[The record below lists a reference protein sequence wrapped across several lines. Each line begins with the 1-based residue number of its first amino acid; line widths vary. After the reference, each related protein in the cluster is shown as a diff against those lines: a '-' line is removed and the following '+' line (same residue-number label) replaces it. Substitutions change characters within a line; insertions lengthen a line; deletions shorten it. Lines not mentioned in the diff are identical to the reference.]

1 MKKIIL
7 LNIFYFS
14 FCTVA
19 VKSAEKGG
27 MPQLDPEF
35 WVSQIFWL
43 TITFGTLFLV
53 LSKFILPR
61 ISKNLE
67 QRRLQILE
75 NIETAEKQ
83 REQSEKNLKEFDE
96 IILKSKNKAKE
107 VMLAAREKVVSEITK
122 KKMKLDE
129 DLNSEIQNVEKE
141 IIELKLSSPKKINSI
156 ASNITNEVIK
166 RLIGTDVNV
175 IFFGVLIYFKIPRK
189 INEALDTKISEIKN
203 ELDESEK
210 LRIETKK
217 LLEDS
222 QSKLSSA
229 VKESKKIIDQ
239 AKNDSEKMVSELE
252 LKFENSA
259 KIKKELSLSK
269 IKQMKDEAV
278 REIKNTSVDVA
289 FSASEN
295 LIKNSIEKS
304 KLDNLF
310 QKNLEDAKDRFRFWW
325 YICSS

>member
-53 LSKFILPR
+53 LSQFILPR

-83 REQSEKNLKEFDE
+83 REQGEKNLKEFDE

-166 RLIGTDVNV
+166 RLIGTDVNESSV
-175 IFFGVLIYFKIPRK
+175 S
-189 INEALDTKISEIKN
+189 ALVEE
-203 ELDESEK
+203 EL
-210 LRIETKK
+210 KK
-217 LLEDS
+217 LS
-222 QSKLSSA
+222 RSTNG
-229 VKESKKIIDQ
+229 I
-239 AKNDSEKMVSELE
+239 
-252 LKFENSA
+252 
-259 KIKKELSLSK
+259 
-269 IKQMKDEAV
+269 
-278 REIKNTSVDVA
+278 
-289 FSASEN
+289 
-295 LIKNSIEKS
+295 
-304 KLDNLF
+304 
-310 QKNLEDAKDRFRFWW
+310 
-325 YICSS
+325 

>member
-7 LNIFYFS
+7 LNTFYFS
-14 FCTVA
+14 FCAVV

-67 QRRLQILE
+67 ERRLQILE

-107 VMLAAREKVVSEITK
+107 VMLAAREKIVSEITK
-122 KKMKLDE
+122 KKTKLDE
-129 DLNSEIQNVEKE
+129 DLSLEILNVEKE

-166 RLIGTDVNV
+166 KLLGTD
-175 IFFGVLIYFKIPRK
+175 L
-189 INEALDTKISEIKN
+189 NESSVSALVQE
-203 ELDESEK
+203 EL
-210 LRIETKK
+210 KK
-217 LLEDS
+217 LNRDTNG
-222 QSKLSSA
+222 
-229 VKESKKIIDQ
+229 I
-239 AKNDSEKMVSELE
+239 
-252 LKFENSA
+252 
-259 KIKKELSLSK
+259 
-269 IKQMKDEAV
+269 
-278 REIKNTSVDVA
+278 
-289 FSASEN
+289 
-295 LIKNSIEKS
+295 
-304 KLDNLF
+304 
-310 QKNLEDAKDRFRFWW
+310 
-325 YICSS
+325 

>member
-83 REQSEKNLKEFDE
+83 REQSEKNLKEF
-96 IILKSKNKAKE
+96 
-107 VMLAAREKVVSEITK
+107 EITK

-166 RLIGTDVNV
+166 RLIGTDVNESSV
-175 IFFGVLIYFKIPRK
+175 S
-189 INEALDTKISEIKN
+189 ALVEE
-203 ELDESEK
+203 EL
-210 LRIETKK
+210 KK
-217 LLEDS
+217 LS
-222 QSKLSSA
+222 RSTNG
-229 VKESKKIIDQ
+229 I
-239 AKNDSEKMVSELE
+239 
-252 LKFENSA
+252 
-259 KIKKELSLSK
+259 
-269 IKQMKDEAV
+269 
-278 REIKNTSVDVA
+278 
-289 FSASEN
+289 
-295 LIKNSIEKS
+295 
-304 KLDNLF
+304 
-310 QKNLEDAKDRFRFWW
+310 
-325 YICSS
+325 

>member
-1 MKKIIL
+1 M
-7 LNIFYFS
+7 
-14 FCTVA
+14 A
-19 VKSAEKGG
+19 VKGAEKGG

-107 VMLAAREKVVSEITK
+107 VMLAAREKIVSEITK
-122 KKMKLDE
+122 KKTKLDE
-129 DLNSEIQNVEKE
+129 DLSSEIQIVEKE

-166 RLIGTDVNV
+166 RLIGTDVNESSV
-175 IFFGVLIYFKIPRK
+175 S
-189 INEALDTKISEIKN
+189 ALVEE
-203 ELDESEK
+203 EL
-210 LRIETKK
+210 KK
-217 LLEDS
+217 LS
-222 QSKLSSA
+222 RSTNG
-229 VKESKKIIDQ
+229 I
-239 AKNDSEKMVSELE
+239 
-252 LKFENSA
+252 
-259 KIKKELSLSK
+259 
-269 IKQMKDEAV
+269 
-278 REIKNTSVDVA
+278 
-289 FSASEN
+289 
-295 LIKNSIEKS
+295 
-304 KLDNLF
+304 
-310 QKNLEDAKDRFRFWW
+310 
-325 YICSS
+325 

>member
-14 FCTVA
+14 FCTA
-19 VKSAEKGG
+19 TVKSEEKGG

-35 WVSQIFWL
+35 LVSQIFWL

-107 VMLAAREKVVSEITK
+107 VILAAREKVVSEIIK
-122 KKMKLDE
+122 KKIKLDE
-129 DLNSEIQNVEKE
+129 DLNSEIQSVEKE

-166 RLIGTDVNV
+166 RLIGTDVNESSV
-175 IFFGVLIYFKIPRK
+175 S
-189 INEALDTKISEIKN
+189 ALVEE
-203 ELDESEK
+203 EL
-210 LRIETKK
+210 KK
-217 LLEDS
+217 LS
-222 QSKLSSA
+222 RSTNG
-229 VKESKKIIDQ
+229 I
-239 AKNDSEKMVSELE
+239 
-252 LKFENSA
+252 
-259 KIKKELSLSK
+259 
-269 IKQMKDEAV
+269 
-278 REIKNTSVDVA
+278 
-289 FSASEN
+289 
-295 LIKNSIEKS
+295 
-304 KLDNLF
+304 
-310 QKNLEDAKDRFRFWW
+310 
-325 YICSS
+325 

>member
-14 FCTVA
+14 FYTVA
-19 VKSAEKGG
+19 VNSAEKGG

-107 VMLAAREKVVSEITK
+107 VMIAAREKVVYEITK
-122 KKMKLDE
+122 KKLNMK
-129 DLNSEIQNVEKE
+129 K
-141 IIELKLSSPKKINSI
+141 
-156 ASNITNEVIK
+156 
-166 RLIGTDVNV
+166 
-175 IFFGVLIYFKIPRK
+175 
-189 INEALDTKISEIKN
+189 TKN
-203 ELDESEK
+203 
-210 LRIETKK
+210 KK
-217 LLEDS
+217 L
-222 QSKLSSA
+222 
-229 VKESKKIIDQ
+229 
-239 AKNDSEKMVSELE
+239 KM
-252 LKFENSA
+252 
-259 KIKKELSLSK
+259 IKKK
-269 IKQMKDEAV
+269 
-278 REIKNTSVDVA
+278 
-289 FSASEN
+289 
-295 LIKNSIEKS
+295 
-304 KLDNLF
+304 
-310 QKNLEDAKDRFRFWW
+310 
-325 YICSS
+325 

>member
-1 MKKIIL
+1 M
-7 LNIFYFS
+7 
-14 FCTVA
+14 A

-43 TITFGTLFLV
+43 IITFGTLFLV

-107 VMLAAREKVVSEITK
+107 VMLTAREKVVSEITK

-166 RLIGTDVNV
+166 RLIGTDVNESSV
-175 IFFGVLIYFKIPRK
+175 S
-189 INEALDTKISEIKN
+189 ALVEQ
-203 ELDESEK
+203 EL
-210 LRIETKK
+210 KK
-217 LLEDS
+217 LNRS
-222 QSKLSSA
+222 TNG
-229 VKESKKIIDQ
+229 I
-239 AKNDSEKMVSELE
+239 
-252 LKFENSA
+252 
-259 KIKKELSLSK
+259 
-269 IKQMKDEAV
+269 
-278 REIKNTSVDVA
+278 
-289 FSASEN
+289 
-295 LIKNSIEKS
+295 
-304 KLDNLF
+304 
-310 QKNLEDAKDRFRFWW
+310 
-325 YICSS
+325 

>member
-122 KKMKLDE
+122 KKMKIDE
-129 DLNSEIQNVEKE
+129 GKIEFKNVHFKYSENEENVLKGVNLEFKGRKMTALVGHSGSGKSTILN
-141 IIELKLSSPKKINSI
+141 L
-156 ASNITNEVIK
+156 
-166 RLIGTDVNV
+166 
-175 IFFGVLIYFKIPRK
+175 IPRFYQPDLGDILIDNK
-189 INEALDTKISEIKN
+189 SNN
-203 ELDESEK
+203 
-210 LRIETKK
+210 
-217 LLEDS
+217 
-222 QSKLSSA
+222 LST
-229 VKESKKIIDQ
+229 
-239 AKNDSEKMVSELE
+239 L
-252 LKFENSA
+252 
-259 KIKKELSLSK
+259 
-269 IKQMKDEAV
+269 
-278 REIKNTSVDVA
+278 
-289 FSASEN
+289 
-295 LIKNSIEKS
+295 
-304 KLDNLF
+304 
-310 QKNLEDAKDRFRFWW
+310 
-325 YICSS
+325 

>member
-19 VKSAEKGG
+19 VKSVEKGG

-53 LSKFILPR
+53 LSKFTLPR

-129 DLNSEIQNVEKE
+129 DLNLEIQNVEKE
-141 IIELKLSSPKKINSI
+141 IIELKSVSYTHLTLP
-156 ASNITNEVIK
+156 T
-166 RLIGTDVNV
+166 
-175 IFFGVLIYFKIPRK
+175 IFRV
-189 INEALDTKISEIKN
+189 
-203 ELDESEK
+203 
-210 LRIETKK
+210 
-217 LLEDS
+217 
-222 QSKLSSA
+222 
-229 VKESKKIIDQ
+229 
-239 AKNDSEKMVSELE
+239 
-252 LKFENSA
+252 
-259 KIKKELSLSK
+259 
-269 IKQMKDEAV
+269 
-278 REIKNTSVDVA
+278 
-289 FSASEN
+289 
-295 LIKNSIEKS
+295 
-304 KLDNLF
+304 
-310 QKNLEDAKDRFRFWW
+310 
-325 YICSS
+325 

>member
-1 MKKIIL
+1 MSEGTPAMWMRGGTSKGLYFLKEDIPNDIAKREDFLLSVFGSPDNLQINGVGGGNPLTSKVAIVSKSKRSNFLKKKLIVKKIIL

-14 FCTVA
+14 FCTVV

-141 IIELKLSSPKKINSI
+141 IIELKLSSPKNINSI

-166 RLIGTDVNV
+166 KLIGTDVNESSV
-175 IFFGVLIYFKIPRK
+175 S
-189 INEALDTKISEIKN
+189 ALVEEELKK
-203 ELDESEK
+203 LDEKEK
-210 LRIETKK
+210 LNEIARMLSGKEITEEAINAARK
-217 LLEDS
+217 LITYS
-222 QSKLSSA
+222 
-229 VKESKKIIDQ
+229 
-239 AKNDSEKMVSELE
+239 
-252 LKFENSA
+252 
-259 KIKKELSLSK
+259 
-269 IKQMKDEAV
+269 
-278 REIKNTSVDVA
+278 
-289 FSASEN
+289 
-295 LIKNSIEKS
+295 
-304 KLDNLF
+304 
-310 QKNLEDAKDRFRFWW
+310 
-325 YICSS
+325 

>member
-83 REQSEKNLKEFDE
+83 KEESENKIKEYENL
-96 IILKSKNKAKE
+96 ILKSKNE
-107 VMLAAREKVVSEITK
+107 ARNYFNEARKKILQDLDK
-122 KKMKLDE
+122 KKEKLE
-129 DLNSEIQNVEKE
+129 SELNEEISIAEKE
-141 IIELKLSSPKKINSI
+141 IIELKNNAPDKINKI
-156 ASNITNEVIK
+156 AVETSSNLI
-166 RLIGTDVNV
+166 RQLIGEEVN
-175 IFFGVLIYFKIPRK
+175 
-189 INEALDTKISEIKN
+189 NSSISAIVDD
-203 ELDESEK
+203 L
-210 LRIETKK
+210 
-217 LLEDS
+217 
-222 QSKLSSA
+222 
-229 VKESKKIIDQ
+229 SKKN
-239 AKNDSEKMVSELE
+239 KGKYYGN
-252 LKFENSA
+252 
-259 KIKKELSLSK
+259 
-269 IKQMKDEAV
+269 
-278 REIKNTSVDVA
+278 
-289 FSASEN
+289 
-295 LIKNSIEKS
+295 
-304 KLDNLF
+304 
-310 QKNLEDAKDRFRFWW
+310 
-325 YICSS
+325 

>member
-14 FCTVA
+14 FCTIA

-141 IIELKLSSPKKINSI
+141 
-156 ASNITNEVIK
+156 VC
-166 RLIGTDVNV
+166 
-175 IFFGVLIYFKIPRK
+175 
-189 INEALDTKISEIKN
+189 
-203 ELDESEK
+203 
-210 LRIETKK
+210 
-217 LLEDS
+217 
-222 QSKLSSA
+222 
-229 VKESKKIIDQ
+229 
-239 AKNDSEKMVSELE
+239 
-252 LKFENSA
+252 
-259 KIKKELSLSK
+259 LSLIILHK
-269 IKQMKDEAV
+269 IFSSFRTTTTTTFVA
-278 REIKNTSVDVA
+278 ILSNTTTTHM
-289 FSASEN
+289 
-295 LIKNSIEKS
+295 
-304 KLDNLF
+304 
-310 QKNLEDAKDRFRFWW
+310 
-325 YICSS
+325 

>member
-14 FCTVA
+14 FCTVV

-96 IILKSKNKAKE
+96 IISKSKNKAKE

-166 RLIGTDVNV
+166 RLIGTDVNESSV
-175 IFFGVLIYFKIPRK
+175 S
-189 INEALDTKISEIKN
+189 ALVEE
-203 ELDESEK
+203 EL
-210 LRIETKK
+210 KK
-217 LLEDS
+217 LS
-222 QSKLSSA
+222 RSTNG
-229 VKESKKIIDQ
+229 I
-239 AKNDSEKMVSELE
+239 
-252 LKFENSA
+252 
-259 KIKKELSLSK
+259 
-269 IKQMKDEAV
+269 
-278 REIKNTSVDVA
+278 
-289 FSASEN
+289 
-295 LIKNSIEKS
+295 
-304 KLDNLF
+304 
-310 QKNLEDAKDRFRFWW
+310 
-325 YICSS
+325 

>member
-1 MKKIIL
+1 MNKIIL

-14 FCTVA
+14 FCTIE

-83 REQSEKNLKEFDE
+83 RELSEKNLKEIDE

-107 VMLAAREKVVSEITK
+107 VMLAAREKIVSEITK
-122 KKMKLDE
+122 KKTKLDE
-129 DLNSEIQNVEKE
+129 DLSSEIQKVEKE

-156 ASNITNEVIK
+156 ATNITNEVIK
-166 RLIGTDVNV
+166 KLLGTD
-175 IFFGVLIYFKIPRK
+175 L
-189 INEALDTKISEIKN
+189 NESSVSALVQE
-203 ELDESEK
+203 EL
-210 LRIETKK
+210 KK
-217 LLEDS
+217 LNRGTNG
-222 QSKLSSA
+222 
-229 VKESKKIIDQ
+229 I
-239 AKNDSEKMVSELE
+239 
-252 LKFENSA
+252 
-259 KIKKELSLSK
+259 
-269 IKQMKDEAV
+269 
-278 REIKNTSVDVA
+278 
-289 FSASEN
+289 
-295 LIKNSIEKS
+295 
-304 KLDNLF
+304 
-310 QKNLEDAKDRFRFWW
+310 
-325 YICSS
+325 

>member
-14 FCTVA
+14 LYTVA
-19 VKSAEKGG
+19 VNSAEKGG
-27 MPQLDPEF
+27 MPQLNPEF

-141 IIELKLSSPKKINSI
+141 IVELKLYSPKKINSI

-166 RLIGTDVNV
+166 RLIGTDVNESSV
-175 IFFGVLIYFKIPRK
+175 S
-189 INEALDTKISEIKN
+189 ALVEE
-203 ELDESEK
+203 EL
-210 LRIETKK
+210 KK
-217 LLEDS
+217 LS
-222 QSKLSSA
+222 
-229 VKESKKIIDQ
+229 
-239 AKNDSEKMVSELE
+239 
-252 LKFENSA
+252 
-259 KIKKELSLSK
+259 
-269 IKQMKDEAV
+269 
-278 REIKNTSVDVA
+278 RNT
-289 FSASEN
+289 N
-295 LIKNSIEKS
+295 GI
-304 KLDNLF
+304 
-310 QKNLEDAKDRFRFWW
+310 
-325 YICSS
+325 

>member
-83 REQSEKNLKEFDE
+83 REQSENCL
-96 IILKSKNKAKE
+96 LY
-107 VMLAAREKVVSEITK
+107 T
-122 KKMKLDE
+122 
-129 DLNSEIQNVEKE
+129 
-141 IIELKLSSPKKINSI
+141 SPS
-156 ASNITNEVIK
+156 
-166 RLIGTDVNV
+166 
-175 IFFGVLIYFKIPRK
+175 PR
-189 INEALDTKISEIKN
+189 
-203 ELDESEK
+203 
-210 LRIETKK
+210 
-217 LLEDS
+217 
-222 QSKLSSA
+222 
-229 VKESKKIIDQ
+229 
-239 AKNDSEKMVSELE
+239 
-252 LKFENSA
+252 
-259 KIKKELSLSK
+259 
-269 IKQMKDEAV
+269 
-278 REIKNTSVDVA
+278 
-289 FSASEN
+289 
-295 LIKNSIEKS
+295 
-304 KLDNLF
+304 
-310 QKNLEDAKDRFRFWW
+310 DR
-325 YICSS
+325 

>member
-14 FCTVA
+14 LCTVS

-53 LSKFILPR
+53 LSKFILPG

-96 IILKSKNKAKE
+96 IILKSRNKAKE
-107 VMLAAREKVVSEITK
+107 VMLVAREKVFSEITK

-129 DLNSEIQNVEKE
+129 DLTSEIQSVEKE

-166 RLIGTDVNV
+166 RLIGTD
-175 IFFGVLIYFKIPRK
+175 
-189 INEALDTKISEIKN
+189 INESSVSALVEE
-203 ELDESEK
+203 EL
-210 LRIETKK
+210 KK
-217 LLEDS
+217 LS
-222 QSKLSSA
+222 RSTNG
-229 VKESKKIIDQ
+229 I
-239 AKNDSEKMVSELE
+239 
-252 LKFENSA
+252 
-259 KIKKELSLSK
+259 
-269 IKQMKDEAV
+269 
-278 REIKNTSVDVA
+278 
-289 FSASEN
+289 
-295 LIKNSIEKS
+295 
-304 KLDNLF
+304 
-310 QKNLEDAKDRFRFWW
+310 
-325 YICSS
+325 

>member
-14 FCTVA
+14 FCAVA

-166 RLIGTDVNV
+166 R
-175 IFFGVLIYFKIPRK
+175 
-189 INEALDTKISEIKN
+189 
-203 ELDESEK
+203 
-210 LRIETKK
+210 
-217 LLEDS
+217 
-222 QSKLSSA
+222 
-229 VKESKKIIDQ
+229 
-239 AKNDSEKMVSELE
+239 
-252 LKFENSA
+252 
-259 KIKKELSLSK
+259 
-269 IKQMKDEAV
+269 
-278 REIKNTSVDVA
+278 
-289 FSASEN
+289 
-295 LIKNSIEKS
+295 
-304 KLDNLF
+304 
-310 QKNLEDAKDRFRFWW
+310 
-325 YICSS
+325 

>member
-83 REQSEKNLKEFDE
+83 REQSEKNLKDNKKSDKLDAVQKTLLKPGSVFFVRQQNPLGLGHAVWCARNFISDE
-96 IILKSKNKAKE
+96 PVAIILADDLIDSKPGCMKQMIDNWNGGNMVATLEVEPNKTSSYGIISPGK
-107 VMLAAREKVVSEITK
+107 
-122 KKMKLDE
+122 
-129 DLNSEIQNVEKE
+129 
-141 IIELKLSSPKKINSI
+141 IIEN
-156 ASNITNEVIK
+156 
-166 RLIGTDVNV
+166 
-175 IFFGVLIYFKIPRK
+175 
-189 INEALDTKISEIKN
+189 
-203 ELDESEK
+203 
-210 LRIETKK
+210 
-217 LLEDS
+217 
-222 QSKLSSA
+222 
-229 VKESKKIIDQ
+229 KII
-239 AKNDSEKMVSELE
+239 
-252 LKFENSA
+252 
-259 KIKKELSLSK
+259 
-269 IKQMKDEAV
+269 
-278 REIKNTSVDVA
+278 
-289 FSASEN
+289 N
-295 LIKNSIEKS
+295 LLNYNE
-304 KLDNLF
+304 
-310 QKNLEDAKDRFRFWW
+310 
-325 YICSS
+325 

>member
-96 IILKSKNKAKE
+96 IILKSKNKALFLLFKIISSNS
-107 VMLAAREKVVSEITK
+107 LRFFSLCSLCFSAVSIFSKICNLLCSRFLLILGKINLERTK
-122 KKMKLDE
+122 KRVPKVMVNQKICDTQ
-129 DLNSEIQNVEKE
+129 NSG
-141 IIELKLSSPKKINSI
+141 
-156 ASNITNEVIK
+156 SN
-166 RLIGTDVNV
+166 
-175 IFFGVLIYFKIPRK
+175 
-189 INEALDTKISEIKN
+189 
-203 ELDESEK
+203 
-210 LRIETKK
+210 
-217 LLEDS
+217 
-222 QSKLSSA
+222 
-229 VKESKKIIDQ
+229 
-239 AKNDSEKMVSELE
+239 
-252 LKFENSA
+252 
-259 KIKKELSLSK
+259 
-269 IKQMKDEAV
+269 
-278 REIKNTSVDVA
+278 
-289 FSASEN
+289 
-295 LIKNSIEKS
+295 
-304 KLDNLF
+304 
-310 QKNLEDAKDRFRFWW
+310 
-325 YICSS
+325 

>member
-14 FCTVA
+14 FCTVV

-129 DLNSEIQNVEKE
+129 DLLSEIQNVEKE

-166 RLIGTDVNV
+166 RLIGTDVNESSV
-175 IFFGVLIYFKIPRK
+175 S
-189 INEALDTKISEIKN
+189 ALVEE
-203 ELDESEK
+203 EL
-210 LRIETKK
+210 KK
-217 LLEDS
+217 LS
-222 QSKLSSA
+222 RSTNG
-229 VKESKKIIDQ
+229 I
-239 AKNDSEKMVSELE
+239 
-252 LKFENSA
+252 
-259 KIKKELSLSK
+259 
-269 IKQMKDEAV
+269 
-278 REIKNTSVDVA
+278 
-289 FSASEN
+289 
-295 LIKNSIEKS
+295 
-304 KLDNLF
+304 
-310 QKNLEDAKDRFRFWW
+310 
-325 YICSS
+325 

>member
-1 MKKIIL
+1 VKKIIL

-122 KKMKLDE
+122 KKLTT
-129 DLNSEIQNVEKE
+129 S
-141 IIELKLSSPKKINSI
+141 ELKNLVTSPGGTTISALRFLEKKSVRSALMESILS
-156 ASNITNEVIK
+156 ASN
-166 RLIGTDVNV
+166 R
-175 IFFGVLIYFKIPRK
+175 
-189 INEALDTKISEIKN
+189 
-203 ELDESEK
+203 
-210 LRIETKK
+210 
-217 LLEDS
+217 
-222 QSKLSSA
+222 SKEFL
-229 VKESKKIIDQ
+229 
-239 AKNDSEKMVSELE
+239 
-252 LKFENSA
+252 
-259 KIKKELSLSK
+259 
-269 IKQMKDEAV
+269 
-278 REIKNTSVDVA
+278 
-289 FSASEN
+289 
-295 LIKNSIEKS
+295 
-304 KLDNLF
+304 
-310 QKNLEDAKDRFRFWW
+310 
-325 YICSS
+325 